1 MPMYL
6 TVFYTLITAKNEK
19 DLSRKAE
26 ATAEK
31 FSEKIHKKV
40 EVHGYAEVEQGSDEP
55 CGGRYIDKVRGQADR
70 IAHGY
75 AVLRLPF
82 CKHQDDGWQ

>member
-40 EVHGYAEVEQGSDEP
+40 EVHGYAEVEQGRKLKV
-55 CGGRYIDKVRGQADR
+55 GRDTEQSTLGD
-70 IAHGY
+70 
-75 AVLRLPF
+75 
-82 CKHQDDGWQ
+82 

>member
-1 MPMYL
+1 MAMYL
-6 TVFYTLITAKNEK
+6 AVFYTFITAKNEK

-40 EVHGYAEVEQGSDEP
+40 EVHGYAEVTQGKKIKVGSDTTQTTL
-55 CGGRYIDKVRGQADR
+55 GD
-70 IAHGY
+70 
-75 AVLRLPF
+75 
-82 CKHQDDGWQ
+82 